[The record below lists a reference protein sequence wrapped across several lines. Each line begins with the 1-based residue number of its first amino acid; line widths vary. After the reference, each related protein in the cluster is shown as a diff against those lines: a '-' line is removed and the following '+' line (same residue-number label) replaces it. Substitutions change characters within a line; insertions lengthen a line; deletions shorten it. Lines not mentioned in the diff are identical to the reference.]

1 MVDSASILVE
11 GIVDLGGTPSN
22 KKRRRF
28 VGAETN
34 VIIESESENSGG
46 SREIITP
53 GADLLMISILL
64 LIEIIFI

>member
-1 MVDSASILVE
+1 MVKGASIPDE
-11 GIVDLGGTPSN
+11 DIVDFYRIPSRQ
-22 KKRRRF
+22 KMRRS
-28 VGAETN
+28 VGAKTN
-34 VIIESESENSGG
+34 IITESESENSGG